1 MDLYP
6 ISGLFFYRL
15 IFMGWLV
22 LGEGL
27 FLFRLDKKPHFWWR
41 LLGSLALAFG
51 FALAFPLPTDNSF
64 YWMFMFSMMFLATFA
79 LILFCFSGDWKTLLF
94 SAICGYTTEHIAY
107 ETYESFTSFLTAGD
121 SQFAGGLY
129 SNTNLSLFSGA
140 LDEFLYFLSYIIV
153 YWLIFLVC
161 ANRIKGNEGLEIH
174 NSMALGLGSFFI
186 LIDVVFNSVV
196 SYYSTIH
203 YDRYYFG
210 IIALFNVLCCV
221 VALLFLF
228 EMFYK
233 DSLRKNLEIVTELRN
248 EEKNQYALSKETVDL
263 INIKCHDLKYEIRQI
278 AEAKAISP
286 DTIESLSNVI
296 NIYDSAI
303 KTGNRAL
310 DVVLSQKSLFCSQN
324 GIKFACIADGS
335 QLNFISEEDTYSL
348 FGNIIDNAIEAVKA
362 LEADKRIITLR
373 IKSLGNMVSVN
384 EHNPY
389 VGTIKY
395 EGSWPLTSKSDPRY
409 HGFGIRSIR
418 MVCEKYHGDLSLSS
432 ENSTFTISILFLK
445 PGLDDKKE

>member
-15 IFMGWLV
+15 IFMGWLI

-41 LLGSLALAFG
+41 LLVSLVLAFG
-51 FALAFPLPTDNSF
+51 FALAFPLPTDDSF
-64 YWMFMFSMMFLATFA
+64 YWMVMFLAMFLFTFA
-79 LILFCFSGDWKTLLF
+79 LILFSFSGDWKTLLF

-121 SQFAGGLY
+121 SPFSGGLY
-129 SNTNLSLFSGA
+129 SNANLSLFSGA
-140 LDEFLYFLSYIIV
+140 LDEFLYFLCYIVV

-174 NSMALGLGSFFI
+174 NSMALSLGCFFI

-203 YDRYYFG
+203 YDRIYIG
-210 IIALFNVLCCV
+210 VIALFNVLCCV

-348 FGNIIDNAIEAVKA
+348 FGNIIDNAIEAVKT

-432 ENSTFTISILFLK
+432 ENNTFNISILFLK
-445 PGLDDKKE
+445 PSPDDKKE